1 MDVGGGMQFAEET
14 RIPLDAIGDTGA
26 SRLYLRGTTDELTRQ
41 YGGGAG
47 APNEAASAPI
57 ATTRRAQPVA
67 VGATDQVTDRV
78 AATGR
83 TVRQTDIDD
92 IRVPVYEEELL
103 VGKRQEQVGDVHLS
117 KEVVTEQESVPVT
130 LRHEEVTVERVPI
143 TGQASQADLQN
154 AFQDQGIDVPMMGEE
169 AVVGKPV
176 REVEEVRL
184 HKQASEEQQQ
194 VSDTVRRERVVVN
207 GVDQHGATGARGN
220 VSDDRANQ

>member
-1 MDVGGGMQFAEET
+1 M
-14 RIPLDAIGDTGA
+14 
-26 SRLYLRGTTDELTRQ
+26 
-41 YGGGAG
+41 
-47 APNEAASAPI
+47 
-57 ATTRRAQPVA
+57 
-67 VGATDQVTDRV
+67 
-78 AATGR
+78 
-83 TVRQTDIDD
+83 RQTDTDD